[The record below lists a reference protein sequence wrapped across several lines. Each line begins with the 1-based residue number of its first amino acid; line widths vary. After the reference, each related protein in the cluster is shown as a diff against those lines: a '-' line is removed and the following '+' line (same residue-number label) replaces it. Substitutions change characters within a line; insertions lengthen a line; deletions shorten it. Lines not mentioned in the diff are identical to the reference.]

1 MARALIELAEEMDD
15 AAIRALLR
23 EVPMHGSVS
32 VAFTREPSF
41 FQALAVE
48 GRSHRVVVAR
58 DPNGR
63 SIVGVGCCSAKE
75 AYVNGLAC
83 TVGYLSSL
91 RISEPWRNG
100 MILPKAYDLL
110 RDNPPAPDARIYL
123 STIMEDNAH
132 ARAILTSGRLGLPA
146 YHDIGRFHAMAIDL
160 RARRSVATPRN
171 VTVRS
176 ATADDVPA
184 LFEFWNTEGRKR
196 QFFPV
201 YRPNDFHAEQGLL
214 RGLRIEDILIAAQS
228 GRIRGTVAG
237 WRQSAF
243 RQSFVSNYRRS
254 LAAMRPIYNIL
265 AFFLHYPT
273 LPKIGE
279 TLDYSS
285 LALVCIEDN
294 DQDIFAALLSKLMS
308 RLRDNCSFLMAGMHE
323 RDSLL
328 PALQRHRHFAYRSR
342 AYVVNWED
350 GEADF
355 QRLDTRVPYLE
366 LGAL

>member
-1 MARALIELAEEMDD
+1 MARALIELAEEKDD

-23 EVPMHGSVS
+23 EIPMPGSVS
-32 VAFTREPSF
+32 VAFAREPSF
-41 FQALAVE
+41 FQTLAVE
-48 GRSHRVVVAR
+48 GRSHRVVIAR
-58 DPNGR
+58 DPKSR

-146 YHDIGRFHAMAIDL
+146 YHDIGQFDSMAIDL
-160 RARRSVATPRN
+160 RARRSVAPPCN
-171 VTVRS
+171 VTIRC
-176 ATADDVPA
+176 ATAEDLPS
-184 LFEFWNTEGRKR
+184 LLEFWNTEGRKR

-201 YRPNDFHAEQGLL
+201 YKKSDLHAEQGLL
-214 RGLRIEDILIAAQS
+214 RGLRVEDILIASQS
-228 GRIRGTVAG
+228 GKIRGTVAG

-243 RQSFVSNYRRS
+243 RQSAVSNYRRS
-254 LAAMRPIYNIL
+254 LAALRPIYNIFASL
-265 AFFLHYPT
+265 LHYPT

-285 LALVCIEDN
+285 LALVCIQDN
-294 DQDIFAALLSKLMS
+294 DHDIFAALLSQLMF
-308 RLRDNCSFLMAGMHE
+308 RLRGSCSFLMAGMHE

-328 PALQRHRHFAYRSR
+328 PVLRRHRHFAYRSR

-350 GEADF
+350 GEDDF